1 MSLPLAVL
9 AVVLGNAVYDT
20 LWLIFL
26 GDGPDDRDDDDDGE
40 RNPA

>member
-26 GDGPDDRDDDDDGE
+26 GDDHPDDMGDDDE